1 MYLENT
7 TIENIVADQFI
18 LDELMLQHDLIRG
31 GQWDYERLTYDKKY
45 TLKEGTFYLR
55 IFGYALDG
63 DIDKRDATIQLKKTS
78 NR

>member
-31 GQWDYERLTYDKKY
+31 GQWDYERLH
-45 TLKEGTFYLR
+45 
-55 IFGYALDG
+55 
-63 DIDKRDATIQLKKTS
+63 TIR
-78 NR
+78 NIR